1 MGIYFKVM
9 GKFKKISVKRLDR
22 VRYIIINYYTIG
34 IYGGRKIKRGAEVE
48 ARKRGACGGI
58 SL

>member
-1 MGIYFKVM
+1 M
-9 GKFKKISVKRLDR
+9 GKFKKISVKRLDSY
-22 VRYIIINYYTIG
+22 VLLLYYTG